1 MEQIWKECVSES
13 LDLEKKITDYDNQ
26 LKKKRSEYKFW
37 GGEDGHKYF
46 TEMIQFYYKII
57 GVLIILIVVLVLFF
71 IIYSEYIQYGT
82 IASVLLFLILI
93 LLYIY
98 RPTRILE

>member
-1 MEQIWKECVSES
+1 MEQAWKECVSEG
-13 LDLEKKITDYDNQ
+13 LDLEKTITDYDNQ

-37 GGEDGHKYF
+37 GGDDGHKYL

-57 GVLIILIVVLVLFF
+57 GVLIILIFVLVLFF